1 VCEQRITLVG
11 SLKWKLDAVGSVT
24 LEEESDAPTAP
35 SEWIEVRLSPFIIVC
50 LTMPHSDRKS
60 AALPNGVHITHV
72 WELCH

>member
-24 LEEESDAPTAP
+24 LEEEESDA

-72 WELCH
+72 WELCR